1 MAKRVH
7 FQSGGIGCLQC
18 SIEDSD
24 VSPRISGKKCCALI
38 AASAMGLARHRP
50 SLHFTQN
57 LGSFQRIKLSPNYLW
72 YTCAASSTMINP
84 VGNLGD
90 SRLALG

>member
-1 MAKRVH
+1 M
-7 FQSGGIGCLQC
+7 
-18 SIEDSD
+18 
-24 VSPRISGKKCCALI
+24 
-38 AASAMGLARHRP
+38 HRP

-90 SRLALG
+90 SRLTLGEFTFRGNKMGTCEIII